1 MNLPNPMESEPQN
14 DRGASDQSEQGRHE
28 QAQDDESQ
36 KQIKTPSL
44 LDSLSDPKSL
54 EGKRIRIIKDED

>member
-14 DRGASDQSEQGRHE
+14 DIGASDQSEQGRYE
-28 QAQDDESQ
+28 QVEDNESQ

-54 EGKRIRIIKDED
+54 AGKRIRIIKDED

>member
-1 MNLPNPMESEPQN
+1 MNLPNPMGSEPQN
-14 DRGASDQSEQGRHE
+14 NKGASDQSMQGRHD
-28 QAQDDESQ
+28 QAEEDESQ
-36 KQIKTPSL
+36 KPIKTPSL

>member
-1 MNLPNPMESEPQN
+1 MESESKN

-28 QAQDDESQ
+28 QPGEDESQ
-36 KQIKTPSL
+36 KPGKIPSL

-54 EGKRIRIIKDED
+54 KGKRIRIINDED

>member
-1 MNLPNPMESEPQN
+1 MNLPNPMGSEPQN
-14 DRGASDQSEQGRHE
+14 NKGASDQSEEGRRE
-28 QAQDDESQ
+28 QAEEDESQ